1 MTRIAPNSV
10 RKNNIIINMETYIP
24 EEVEL
29 KKYFNDISK
38 YQLLKRKEEQD
49 LFKVMHKWSNN
60 MAKCGQR
67 TRLNGKTARN
77 TIINSNLRLV
87 VKIAKDYR
95 NMGLSLSDLIAEG
108 NMGLM
113 RAVDKFKPNKKT
125 KISTYASYW
134 IKQCIFRAFDNKSRL
149 IRVPSNACSKHR
161 KVIKWIQEYE
171 ELTGEK
177 PDIEEIA
184 RKFKTTKERALSIM
198 EAKQSVLSFDYEIYN
213 DEGEKKTF
221 GETVG
226 DEKPLPTQNAEESD
240 NKKVLTDLINKLNN
254 RERYILYN
262 RFGLGNKKTQTLE
275 EIGEK
280 FKVTR
285 ERIRQVE
292 TMALRKLRRM
302 ITKEYRINSD
312 SFERGDHLITRF

>member
-1 MTRIAPNSV
+1 MEAFKGGLEI
-10 RKNNIIINMETYIP
+10 METYVP

-29 KKYFNDISK
+29 KKYFDDISK
-38 YQLLKRKEEQD
+38 YDLLTKKEEQN
-49 LFKVMHKWSNN
+49 LFETMHKWSHN

-67 TRLNGKTARN
+67 TRFNGKLARE
-77 TIINSNLRLV
+77 TLINSNLRLV

-95 NMGLSLSDLIAEG
+95 NMGLSLSDMIAEG

-113 RAVDKFKPNKKT
+113 RAVDKFKSNKKT
-125 KISTYASYW
+125 KLSTYASYW

-171 ELTGEK
+171 ELTGAK

-184 RKFKTTKERALSIM
+184 RKFKTTEERALSIM
-198 EAKQSVLSFDYEIYN
+198 EAKKMILSFDYEIN
-213 DEGEKKTF
+213 NEEGETRTF

-226 DEKPLPTQNAEESD
+226 DEKPLPSQNVEETD
-240 NKKVLTDLINKLNN
+240 NKQILTLLINKLNR
-254 RERYILYN
+254 RERYILNN
-262 RFGLGNKKTQTLE
+262 RFGLNNKKTQTLDQ
-275 EIGEK
+275 IGVK

-292 TMALRKLRRM
+292 TIALRKLRRM
-302 ITKEYRINSD
+302 ITTEYKIDLNSFD
-312 SFERGDHLITRF
+312 RGDHLITRF

>member
-1 MTRIAPNSV
+1 
-10 RKNNIIINMETYIP
+10 METYIP

-29 KKYFNDISK
+29 KKYFDDISQ
-38 YQLLKRKEEQD
+38 YDLLSKKEEQE
-49 LFKVMHKWSNN
+49 LFKIMHKWSNN

-67 TRLNGKTARN
+67 TRINGKAAREKL
-77 TIINSNLRLV
+77 INSNLRLV

-95 NMGLSLSDLIAEG
+95 NMGLSLPDLIAEG

-113 RAVDKFKPNKKT
+113 RAVEKFKPNKKT

-161 KVIKWIQEYE
+161 HVMKWIQEYE
-171 ELTGEK
+171 ELCGEK
-177 PDIEEIA
+177 PSIDEIA
-184 RKFKTTKERALSIM
+184 RKFKTTKDRALSIM
-198 EAKQSVLSFDYEIYN
+198 EAKQNILSFDYEIQSE
-213 DEGEKKTF
+213 EGEKKSF

-226 DEKPLPTQNAEESD
+226 DDKPLPNRNAEESD
-240 NKKVLTDLINKLNN
+240 NKEVLTNLINKLNN

-262 RFGLGNKKTQTLE
+262 RFGLGNKKTQTLDQ
-275 EIGEK
+275 IGIR
-280 FKVTR
+280 FGVSR

-302 ITKEYRINSD
+302 ITREYKIELD
-312 SFERGDHLITRF
+312 SFDRGGHLITHF